1 MSHLSNEVVYR
12 KPLILGV
19 RIVRLGGRVIDRGS
33 RQQEELEGN
42 IQRLISSGDGGDR
55 QLI

>member
-1 MSHLSNEVVYR
+1 MRLFTR

-19 RIVRLGGRVIDRGS
+19 RIVRLGGGVIDRGS

-42 IQRLISSGDGGDR
+42 IQRLLSSGDGGDR

>member
-42 IQRLISSGDGGDR
+42 IQRLLSSGDGGDR